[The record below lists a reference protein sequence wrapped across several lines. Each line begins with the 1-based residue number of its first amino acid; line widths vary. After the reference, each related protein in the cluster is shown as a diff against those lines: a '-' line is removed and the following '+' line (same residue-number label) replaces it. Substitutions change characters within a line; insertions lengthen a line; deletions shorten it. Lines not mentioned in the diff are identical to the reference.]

1 MEESKNTSKKV
12 VMFPWL
18 AHGHISPFLELAKK
32 LADNNFT
39 IFLCSSP
46 VILQNVKPELPDH
59 YSASIELVELNIPSS
74 PELPP
79 QMHTTNGLPLRLI
92 PTLANAL
99 NMAAPDFSAI
109 LQKLNPD
116 LLIFDIFQPWAA
128 EIASSFHIPAI
139 LLFTF
144 GYCTTALALHSV
156 QSSDT
161 KFPFPELTKPFNLK
175 KRVDIPRKGGRI
187 LKCLLDLEHSS
198 ETILVNSFTEIE
210 GDYMEYVSV
219 LSKKKVLPIG
229 PLVQKSC
236 SEEDDES
243 EILRWLDRKK
253 PKSTVYVAF
262 GSEYYLEK
270 EDIVEIA
277 HGLELSGVNFIW
289 IVRFP
294 KGERIA
300 IEEALPDGFLERI
313 GDRGIV
319 IDEWAPQMKI
329 LGHSS
334 VGAFLSHC
342 GWNSVQESLLL
353 GVPIIS
359 LPMHLDQPWNA
370 MVAEHVGVCV
380 PAERDGGGN
389 IRRESVAVA
398 IKEVV
403 VEGRG
408 EELRRK
414 AREISE
420 ILKNKETET
429 VQCLVAQ
436 LHRLSEARN

>member
-175 KRVDIPRKGGRI
+175 KRVNIPRKGGRI

-236 SEEDDES
+236 SKEDDES
-243 EILRWLDRKK
+243 EILRWLDRKN

-277 HGLELSGVNFIW
+277 HGLELSGVNYIW

-342 GWNSVQESLLL
+342 G
-353 GVPIIS
+353 
-359 LPMHLDQPWNA
+359 
-370 MVAEHVGVCV
+370 
-380 PAERDGGGN
+380 
-389 IRRESVAVA
+389 
-398 IKEVV
+398 
-403 VEGRG
+403 
-408 EELRRK
+408 
-414 AREISE
+414 
-420 ILKNKETET
+420 
-429 VQCLVAQ
+429 
-436 LHRLSEARN
+436 